1 MNAVSIN
8 AEQGDPRPR
17 YPDITD
23 ALFWDAYFAWRDA
36 SLLSVE
42 RFHALYLALRHI
54 TAPDA
59 VDAVDAAD
67 AASVPGVPGVPGAL
81 LECGV
86 YRGGSACFCAAVLAA
101 LGQTDRDL
109 FWCDTFRGFP
119 DGVEEASITGET
131 LQAFPKDDALP
142 LAMANFARTGY
153 PAQRLHVLRGPV
165 QATIPGG
172 PLPDAI
178 ALLHLDT
185 DDAASVLHELTHL
198 YPHLSPG
205 GVLCIDDYGHFPGVG
220 RAVDAYF
227 ADLAR
232 AGATPPLLTR
242 TDYTGRMGVK
252 PRA

>member
-1 MNAVSIN
+1 MNAASIN

-54 TAPDA
+54 TAPDTPDTP
-59 VDAVDAAD
+59 DA
-67 AASVPGVPGVPGAL
+67 PGVHGVPGAL

-86 YRGGSACFCAAVLAA
+86 YRGGSACFCADLLVR
-101 LGQTDRDL
+101 LGHTKRDL

-131 LQAFPKDDALP
+131 LQAFPKDDVLP
-142 LAMANFARTGY
+142 AAMTNFARTGY

-165 QATIPGG
+165 QATIPAG

-185 DDAASVLHELTHL
+185 DDTASVLHELTHL
-198 YPHLSPG
+198 YPRLSPG

-232 AGATPPLLTR
+232 AGSTPPLLTR

>member
-1 MNAVSIN
+1 MTTAPSIN
-8 AEQGDPRPR
+8 AERGDPRPR

-23 ALFWDAYFAWRDA
+23 SLFWDAYFAWRDA

-54 TAPDA
+54 
-59 VDAVDAAD
+59 AAT
-67 AASVPGVPGVPGAL
+67 GVPGAL

-86 YRGGSACFCAAVLAA
+86 YRGGSACFCAAVLGQ
-101 LGQTDRDL
+101 LGQPYLPYRPVQTDRDL
-109 FWCDTFRGFP
+109 YWCDTFRGFP
-119 DGVEEASITGET
+119 DGVEEASLTGET
-131 LQAFPKDDALP
+131 LQAFPKDDVLP
-142 LAMANFARTGY
+142 VAMANFARTGY
-153 PAQRLHVLRGPV
+153 PAHRLHVLRGPV
-165 QATIPGG
+165 HQTIPGG
-172 PLPDAI
+172 PLPEAI

-198 YPHLSPG
+198 YPRLSPG

-232 AGATPPLLTR
+232 AGTTPPLLAR

>member
-1 MNAVSIN
+1 MNAASIN
-8 AEQGDPRPR
+8 SERGDPRPR

-23 ALFWDAYFAWRDA
+23 ALFWDAYFAWRDD

-54 TAPDA
+54 TAI
-59 VDAVDAAD
+59 
-67 AASVPGVPGVPGAL
+67 GVPGAL

-86 YRGGSACFCAAVLAA
+86 YRGGSACFCAAVLAQ
-101 LGQTDRDL
+101 LCQPGQTDRDL

-131 LQAFPKDDALP
+131 LQAFPKDDVLP
-142 LAMANFARTGY
+142 AAMANFARTSY

-185 DDAASVLHELTHL
+185 DDADSVRHELTHL
-198 YPHLSPG
+198 YPRLSPG

-232 AGATPPLLTR
+232 AGATPPLLAR

>member
-1 MNAVSIN
+1 MNAAPSIN
-8 AEQGDPRPR
+8 AERGDPRPR

-23 ALFWDAYFAWRDA
+23 ALFWDAYFTWRDA

-54 TAPDA
+54 TAT
-59 VDAVDAAD
+59 
-67 AASVPGVPGVPGAL
+67 GVPGAL

-86 YRGGSACFCAAVLAA
+86 YRGGSACFCAAVL
-101 LGQTDRDL
+101 GQLDPSAQADRDL
-109 FWCDTFRGFP
+109 YWCDTFQGFP

-131 LQAFPKDDALP
+131 LQAFPKDDVLP
-142 LAMANFARTGY
+142 VAMANFARTGY
-153 PAQRLHVLRGPV
+153 PTHRLHVLRGPV
-165 QATIPGG
+165 HRTIPGS
-172 PLPDAI
+172 PLPEAI

-185 DDAASVLHELTHL
+185 DDASSVLHELTHL
-198 YPHLSPG
+198 YPRLSPG

-232 AGATPPLLTR
+232 AGATPPLLAR

>member
-42 RFHALYLALRHI
+42 RFHALYLALSHI
-54 TAPDA
+54 TSAN
-59 VDAVDAAD
+59 
-67 AASVPGVPGVPGAL
+67 VPGAL
-81 LECGV
+81 VECGV

-101 LGQTDRDL
+101 QGQADRDL
-109 FWCDTFRGFP
+109 FWCDTFQGFP

-131 LQAFPKDDALP
+131 LQAFPKDDVLP
-142 LAMANFARTGY
+142 VAMANFARTGY

-198 YPHLSPG
+198 YPRLSPG

-232 AGATPPLLTR
+232 AGGTPPLLTR

>member
-23 ALFWDAYFAWRDA
+23 ALFWDTYFAWRDA

-54 TAPDA
+54 TSAN
-59 VDAVDAAD
+59 
-67 AASVPGVPGVPGAL
+67 VPGAL

-86 YRGGSACFCAAVLAA
+86 YRGGSACFCAAVLDAQ
-101 LGQTDRDL
+101 GQTDRDL

-131 LQAFPKDDALP
+131 LQAFPKDDVLP
-142 LAMANFARTGY
+142 VAMANFARTGY

-198 YPHLSPG
+198 YPRLS
-205 GVLCIDDYGHFPGVG
+205 
-220 RAVDAYF
+220 
-227 ADLAR
+227 R
-232 AGATPPLLTR
+232 AGCCASTTTATFPAWAAP
-242 TDYTGRMGVK
+242 
-252 PRA
+252 

>member
-1 MNAVSIN
+1 VTAASIN
-8 AEQGDPRPR
+8 AERDDPRPR

-23 ALFWDAYFAWRDA
+23 TLFWDAYFAWRDA

-42 RFHALYLALRHI
+42 RFHALYLALRHV
-54 TAPDA
+54 TEA
-59 VDAVDAAD
+59 
-67 AASVPGVPGVPGAL
+67 GVPGAL

-86 YRGGSACFCAAVLAA
+86 YRGGSACFCAAVLAQ
-101 LGQTDRDL
+101 LNQSGSTGRDL
-109 FWCDTFRGFP
+109 YWCDTFQGFP

-131 LQAFPKDDALP
+131 LQSFPKDDVLP
-142 LAMANFARTGY
+142 VAMANFARTGY
-153 PAQRLHVLRGPV
+153 SAHRLHVLRGPV
-165 QATIPGG
+165 QATIPGAG
-172 PLPDAI
+172 LPEAI

-198 YPHLSPG
+198 YPRLSPG

-232 AGATPPLLTR
+232 AGATPPLLAR

>member
-1 MNAVSIN
+1 VNAASIN
-8 AEQGDPRPR
+8 AERGDPRPR

-23 ALFWDAYFAWRDA
+23 TLFWDAYFAWRDA

-59 VDAVDAAD
+59 V
-67 AASVPGVPGVPGAL
+67 GVPGAASVPGAL

-86 YRGGSACFCAAVLAA
+86 YRGGSACFCATVLAR
-101 LGQTDRDL
+101 LGHTERDL
-109 FWCDTFRGFP
+109 FWCDTFQGFP

-131 LQAFPKDDALP
+131 LQAFPKDDVLP
-142 LAMANFARTGY
+142 VAMANFTRTGY

-165 QATIPGG
+165 QDTIPGG

-198 YPHLSPG
+198 YPRLSPG

-232 AGATPPLLTR
+232 AGTTPPLLTR

>member
-1 MNAVSIN
+1 MTTAPSIN

-23 ALFWDAYFAWRDA
+23 TLFWDAYFTWRDA

-54 TAPDA
+54 TAT
-59 VDAVDAAD
+59 
-67 AASVPGVPGVPGAL
+67 GVPGAL

-101 LGQTDRDL
+101 LGQADRDL

-119 DGVEEASITGET
+119 DGVEEASLTGET
-131 LQAFPKDDALP
+131 LQAFPKDDVLP
-142 LAMANFARTGY
+142 MAMANFARTGY

-165 QATIPGG
+165 QDTIPGG

-185 DDAASVLHELTHL
+185 DDAPSVLHELTHL
-198 YPHLSPG
+198 YPRLSPG

-232 AGATPPLLTR
+232 AGTTPPLLAR

>member
-1 MNAVSIN
+1 MTTEPSIN
-8 AEQGDPRPR
+8 AERGDPRPR

-23 ALFWDAYFAWRDA
+23 ALFWDAYFAWRGA

-42 RFHALYLALRHI
+42 RFHALYLALRH
-54 TAPDA
+54 
-59 VDAVDAAD
+59 VDMA
-67 AASVPGVPGVPGAL
+67 GIPGAIV
-81 LECGV
+81 ECGV
-86 YRGGSACFCAAVLAA
+86 YRGGSASFCAAVLAA
-101 LGQTDRDL
+101 LERTGRDL
-109 FWCDTFRGFP
+109 YWCDTFHGFP

-131 LQAFPKDDALP
+131 LQAFPKDDVLP
-142 LAMANFARTGY
+142 VAMANFARTGY
-153 PAQRLHVLRGPV
+153 PAHRLHVLRGPV
-165 QATIPGG
+165 HQTIPGG

-185 DDAASVLHELTHL
+185 DDAASVLHELAHL
-198 YPHLSPG
+198 YPRLSPG

-232 AGATPPLLTR
+232 AGSTPPLLAR